1 MGKFFLETYG
11 CQMNV
16 AESFSVERELLN
28 QGWRQAEDESEADLV
43 ILNTCAVRNSAE
55 QRIHGRIGY
64 YQHLKQ
70 SRPLS
75 LVVMGCMTERLNS
88 SLRRNFPAVDMLVGT
103 FGKQDFLRFI
113 SRTEDIRKG
122 SRDFFGDEVY
132 EFLSAEVSPGGFSA
146 YVPIM
151 HGCNNFCT
159 YCIVP
164 YVRGRE
170 VSRKEDE
177 ILDEVRRL
185 ESQGVREITLIGQN
199 VNSYHGDQGSD
210 FPALLEKL
218 EAQMESIR
226 WIRFMSSHPKDLSE
240 RLIEVIAA
248 SERMCSHIHLPIQHG
263 ANPVLSR
270 MNRGYTREFYLSL
283 VDRLRK
289 AVPGC
294 SLSTDLLVGF
304 PGEKDEDFSA
314 TLELL
319 ERVRFDDAFTYKYN
333 PREGTAAASYN
344 DRVPEQKKNERLSRL
359 IDFQRKITEDN
370 KKKRIGDTVEV
381 LVEGISKKNG
391 RELLGRT
398 ERNEMVVF
406 PADNTDI
413 GEFID
418 VRLDS
423 LAGVT
428 FRAVRQ
434 S

>member
-16 AESFSVERELLN
+16 AESFSVERELTNL
-28 QGWRQAEDESEADLV
+28 GWQQAESETEADLV

-70 SRPLS
+70 SKPLS
-75 LVVMGCMTERLNS
+75 LVVMGCMTERMNS
-88 SLRRNFPAVDMLVGT
+88 SLRKSFPAVDMLVGT
-103 FGKQDFLRFI
+103 FGKRDFLNFV

-122 SRDFFGDEVY
+122 SKDFFGEEVY

-177 ILDEVRRL
+177 ILEEVRRL
-185 ESQGVREITLIGQN
+185 DARGVREITLIGQN
-199 VNSYHGDQGSD
+199 VNSYRGDRGAD
-210 FPALLEKL
+210 FPALLQKL
-218 EAQMESIR
+218 EDGMESIR
-226 WIRFMSSHPKDLSE
+226 WIRFMSSHPKDLSD
-240 RLIEVIAA
+240 RLITVIAQ
-248 SERMCSHIHLPIQHG
+248 SDRMCSHIHLPVQNG

-270 MNRGYTREFYLSL
+270 MNRGYTREYYLSL
-283 VDRLRK
+283 VEKLRK

-304 PGEKDEDFSA
+304 PGEEDEDFTA

-319 ERVRFDDAFTYKYN
+319 DRVRFDDAFTYKYN
-333 PREGTAAASYN
+333 SREGTAAASYE
-344 DRVPEQKKNERLSRL
+344 DQVPEKKKNERLSML

-370 KKKRIGDTVEV
+370 KKKRIGNTVEV
-381 LVEGISKKNG
+381 LVEGVSKKNPH
-391 RELLGRT
+391 ELLGRT

-406 PADNTDI
+406 PAGGINFGD
-413 GEFID
+413 FIE
-418 VRLDS
+418 VRLDA

-428 FRAVRQ
+428 FRATRQ
-434 S
+434 F